1 MFGYVKP
8 EVPELK
14 VAEYELY
21 NAVYCGLCREMGRA
35 TGQLSRFTLSYD
47 FTWLACVR
55 MIAEGIVPE
64 VRQIHCPAHP
74 TKRRSAVLPN
84 AALETAAA
92 LSAVLAYLKNR
103 DDLCDERGFRHFR
116 AAAADLPVKMM
127 CRRGEGL
134 LPEGSFAALDDK
146 MTAFSMLEDIRCDSL
161 DRTAGA
167 FGDVL
172 SYVFRAG
179 LPENTPSCDICGE
192 IGFHVGKFVY
202 VCDAVDDLT
211 GDIAAG
217 RYNPIA
223 AGFGELALSPDGT
236 ISSLAA
242 SSVEISLPLELDAL
256 GKAVER
262 LANEFPPHP
271 LTGIIKN
278 TVYLGMPSVMK
289 KLLSRETVKSKKQ
302 NHKSERQL

>member
-21 NAVYCGLCREMGRA
+21 NAVYCGLCREMGRV
-35 TGQLSRFTLSYD
+35 TGQISRLTLSYD

-55 MIAEGIVPE
+55 MIAEGIIPE
-64 VRQIHCPAHP
+64 VRSIHCPAHI

-84 AALETAAA
+84 SALETAAA
-92 LSAVLAYLKNR
+92 LSALLAYLKNR
-103 DDLCDERGFRHFR
+103 DDLTDEHGFRHFR
-116 AAAADLPVKMM
+116 AAAVDLPVKLM
-127 CRRGEGL
+127 CRRGERL
-134 LPEGSFAALDDK
+134 LSADVYNSLDDR

-172 SYVFRAG
+172 SYVFRTG
-179 LPENTPSCDICGE
+179 LPENSAAYDICGE

-202 VCDAVDDLT
+202 VCDAVDDLAD
-211 GDIAAG
+211 DIALN

-223 AGFGELALSPDGT
+223 EGFGGLALSQDGT
-236 ISSLAA
+236 ISEPAA
-242 SSVEISLPLELDAL
+242 SSVEISLPIELEAL
-256 GKAVER
+256 GRAVEQ
-262 LANEFPPHP
+262 LDKTFPAHP

-289 KLLSRETVKSKKQ
+289 KLLSQKTENRKIKNQKK
-302 NHKSERQL
+302 ERQL